1 MKVKLTLYCL
11 IFLFACSS
19 PKSKLDIALEQS
31 ADNRHELES
40 VLTYF
45 SKYEADSLHLKSAR
59 FLIENMP
66 GHYSWDS
73 DELYQYRKTVDS
85 IHPEMSSVVKKV
97 VYSIPWHSDLMRN
110 EGNKVE
116 DIKTITSEFLIN
128 HINNAVAMWQQC
140 PWLESYSFEDF
151 CEYLLPYRLGDE
163 PMILPDSTQYWW
175 KNVGKSIVSSEYF
188 PYMLDEVRHF
198 QRELIGIA
206 DNTYFPRLDIGSI
219 NQGIYTMDCLD
230 VCYYDVIGFRQAG
243 IPATIDLIPH
253 WPYRNG
259 RHYWRSIPDPA
270 CMNDNYSETLN
281 PLAGKVYRMTY
292 SHNPIPVYNGK
303 DSIPYFFQN
312 PFVKDVSEKYMK
324 TSDIEIEIKRKWKN
338 YHPEHIYLSVFNDL
352 EWKPIAWSINKG
364 NKAIFPN
371 MGRNV
376 VYLPVCYRGKRMK
389 CVDYPFYLD
398 KYGNIKQFIP
408 DKEDTVSFTLNR
420 KYPITYSKLQ
430 WGKSL
435 KGCVLEASDLSDFA
449 KTDTLGIIQTDNP
462 ELNWQEITVKTAKK
476 YRYWR
481 ISKKGRPVVLAE
493 LRFISSDGEIIEG
506 ETISSGH
513 GESNNKAF
521 DHNPLTY
528 HNYFHWVGYDMKSPK
543 SVNKVR
549 YLPRTDYNGIIPGHL
564 YQLLYFDG
572 NGWEEIDMVEAVE
585 QEITFHHVPS
595 NALYWLRNLTEGKE
609 ERIFTY
615 QDNKMIFY

>member
-31 ADNRHELES
+31 AGNRHELEY
-40 VLTYF
+40 VLEYF
-45 SKYEADSLHLKSAR
+45 SKHESDTLHLKFAK

-73 DELYQYRKTVDS
+73 NELYRYRNTVDS
-85 IHPEMSSVVKKV
+85 IHPNMSSVVKKV
-97 VYSIPWHSDLMRN
+97 VYSIPWHRDLIEN
-110 EGNKVE
+110 KGNKVE
-116 DIKTITSEFLIN
+116 DIKTITSAFLIN

-140 PWLESYSFEDF
+140 SWLEGFSFEDF

-163 PMILPDSTQYWW
+163 PLILPDSTQYWW
-175 KNVGKSIVSSEYF
+175 KNVKKNIDASGYI
-188 PYMLDEVRHF
+188 PYMMDEIRNF

-206 DNTYFPRLDIGSI
+206 DNIYFPRLDIGPI

-259 RHYWRSIPDPA
+259 RHYWRTIPDPA

-281 PLAGKVYRMTY
+281 PQAGKVYRMTY
-292 SHNPIPVYNGK
+292 SHNPIPVYNGE
-303 DSIPYFFQN
+303 DSIPHLFLN
-312 PFVKDVSEKYMK
+312 PFIKDVSEKYMK
-324 TSDIEIEIKRKWKN
+324 TSDVEIEIKRKWKN

-462 ELNWQEITVKTAKK
+462 ELNWQEITVNTAKK

-513 GESNNKAF
+513 GESDNKAF

-543 SVNKVR
+543 SVSKVR

-572 NGWEEIDMVEAVE
+572 NGWEEIDIVEATE

-615 QDNKMIFY
+615 QDNKVIFY